1 MKRQVYSQLLA
12 WKNDK
17 DRKPLIL
24 DGARQVGKTWI
35 LKEFGR
41 NEYKNVAYINC
52 DDSPEMLLLFSD
64 YDTKRLLRGF
74 SSISDEEI
82 QPGETLIILDE
93 IQSVPRGITSLKYFC
108 ENANEYHIV
117 VAGSLL
123 GVRLRTKKSQNN
135 NDENTGTGFPVG
147 KVDEINMYPMNFLE
161 FVEATGNSI
170 LVDQIREHRWEELAT
185 FSSRLTDLL
194 RQYYYV
200 GGMPEV
206 VKKYLEE
213 ENLKQVRKIQQ
224 RILSDYEKDFS
235 THVPD
240 ELLPKVIMVWNSI
253 TSQLAKE
260 NKKFVY
266 GVVKKGARAKDFED
280 AIQWLVNAGLIHK
293 VVRVNKV
300 QRPLK
305 FYEDMSAF
313 KLFLSDLG
321 LLGAMADVTAKEVL
335 TGENYFEEYKG
346 AFTEQFIAQELISL
360 GEKLYYYS
368 KENSTLELDFLVQK
382 DAVYPIEVK
391 AKENLRSKSLKTIYD
406 DNNELKPVR
415 FSMSG
420 YKDQEWMVNVPLYL
434 AAEWINSIE

>member
-52 DDSPEMLLLFSD
+52 DDSPEMLSLFSD
-64 YDTKRLLRGF
+64 YDIKRLLRGF
-74 SSISDEEI
+74 SSISGEEI
-82 QPGETLIILDE
+82 HLGETLIILDE

-170 LVDQIREHRWEELAT
+170 LVDQIREHRWGELST

-206 VKKYLEE
+206 VKKYLED

-224 RILSDYEKDFS
+224 RILNDYEKDFS

-260 NKKFVY
+260 NKKFIY

-391 AKENLRSKSLKTIYD
+391 AEENLRSKSLKTIYD

-420 YKDQEWMVNVPLYL
+420 YKEQDWMVNVPLYL
-434 AAEWINSIE
+434 SAEWINSIE

>member
-52 DDSPEMLLLFSD
+52 DDSPEMLSLFSD
-64 YDTKRLLRGF
+64 YDIKRLLRGF
-74 SSISDEEI
+74 SSISGEEI
-82 QPGETLIILDE
+82 HLGETLIILDE

-170 LVDQIREHRWEELAT
+170 LVDQIREHRWGELST

-206 VKKYLEE
+206 VKKYLED

-224 RILSDYEKDFS
+224 RILNDYEKDFS

-260 NKKFVY
+260 NKKFIY

-391 AKENLRSKSLKTIYD
+391 AEENLRSKSLKTIYD

-420 YKDQEWMVNVPLYL
+420 YKEQDWMVNVPLYL

>member
-52 DDSPEMLLLFSD
+52 DDSPEILSLFSD
-64 YDTKRLLRGF
+64 YDIKRLLRGF
-74 SSISDEEI
+74 SSISGEEI
-82 QPGETLIILDE
+82 HLGETLIILDE

-170 LVDQIREHRWEELAT
+170 LVDQIREHRWGELST

-206 VKKYLEE
+206 VKKYLED

-224 RILSDYEKDFS
+224 RILNDYEKDFS

-260 NKKFVY
+260 NKKFIY

-391 AKENLRSKSLKTIYD
+391 AEENLRSKSLKTIYD

-420 YKDQEWMVNVPLYL
+420 YKEQDWMVNVPLYL

>member
-52 DDSPEMLLLFSD
+52 DDSPEMLSLFSD
-64 YDTKRLLRGF
+64 YDIKRLLRGL
-74 SSISDEEI
+74 SSISGEEI
-82 QPGETLIILDE
+82 HPGETLIILDE

-170 LVDQIREHRWEELAT
+170 LVDQIREHRWEELST

-206 VKKYLEE
+206 VKKYLED

-224 RILSDYEKDFS
+224 RILNDYEKDFS

-260 NKKFVY
+260 NKKFIY

-382 DAVYPIEVK
+382 DVVYPIEVK
-391 AKENLRSKSLKTIYD
+391 AEENLRSKSLKTIYD

-420 YKDQEWMVNVPLYL
+420 YKEQDWMVNVPLYL

>member
-52 DDSPEMLLLFSD
+52 DDSPEMLSLFSD
-64 YDTKRLLRGF
+64 YDIKRLLRGL
-74 SSISDEEI
+74 SSISGEEI
-82 QPGETLIILDE
+82 HPGETLIILDE

-170 LVDQIREHRWEELAT
+170 LVDQIREHRWEELST

-206 VKKYLEE
+206 VKKYLED

-224 RILSDYEKDFS
+224 RILNDYEKDFS

-260 NKKFVY
+260 NKKFIY

-391 AKENLRSKSLKTIYD
+391 AEENLRSKSLKTIYD

-420 YKDQEWMVNVPLYL
+420 YKEQDWMVNVPLYL

>member
-52 DDSPEMLLLFSD
+52 DDSPEMLSLFSD

-74 SSISDEEI
+74 SSISGEEI
-82 QPGETLIILDE
+82 HPGETLIILDE

-135 NDENTGTGFPVG
+135 NNENTGTGFPVG

-240 ELLPKVIMVWNSI
+240 DLLPKVIMVWNSI

-391 AKENLRSKSLKTIYD
+391 AEENLRSKSLKTIYD
-406 DNNELKPVR
+406 GNNELKPVR

-420 YKDQEWMVNVPLYL
+420 YKEQEWMVNVPLYL
-434 AAEWINSIE
+434 AAEWINSIK